1 MNKIMQKVKG
11 FNTNEAVLK
20 ATAATGLMAV
30 ATGANAG
37 PLEEI
42 GTKVAEA
49 ISAFIGVVTAI
60 GMASI
65 TIIVAIQG
73 FKLAWG
79 MIKTIK

>member
-1 MNKIMQKVKG
+1 MKMIKKPEKMQNNKYVVGAGM
-11 FNTNEAVLK
+11 LLL
-20 ATAATGLMAV
+20 AAS
-30 ATGANAG
+30 ANAG
-37 PLEEI
+37 PLDEI

-60 GMASI
+60 GMAAI
-65 TIIVAIQG
+65 TVIVAIQG

>member
-1 MNKIMQKVKG
+1 M
-11 FNTNEAVLK
+11 LLL
-20 ATAATGLMAV
+20 AAS
-30 ATGANAG
+30 ANAG
-37 PLEEI
+37 PLDEI

-60 GMASI
+60 GMAAI
-65 TIIVAIQG
+65 TVIVAIQG